1 MINEPV
7 PSSNGRNDIAFVQ
20 IAAAKDHLYGMTRLG
35 EVWKFD
41 ENRQTWERMSMTFS
55 EPLRRPGS

>member
-1 MINEPV
+1 MAT
-7 PSSNGRNDIAFVQ
+7 NGQNDIAFVQ